1 MSTPRKSF
9 NPVLA
14 TNRKARRNYEILE
27 QLEAGIVLTGTEVK
41 SARQS
46 NVSLE
51 EGFGAEQ
58 DGELW
63 LMQVHIQ
70 PYQHGNR
77 FNHDPVR
84 PRKLL
89 VNKGERER
97 LFSKM
102 RAKGLTIV
110 PLDLHL
116 SKGCMKV
123 QIALGRG
130 KDHVDKREDLKRKTD
145 EREIQR
151 ALRGR

>member
-1 MSTPRKSF
+1 M
-9 NPVLA
+9 A

-27 QLEAGIVLTGTEVK
+27 QIEAGLVLTGTEIK

-51 EGFGAEQ
+51 EGFGIEQ
-58 DGELW
+58 GGELW

-89 VNKGERER
+89 IHRAERDR
-97 LFSKM
+97 LLAKI
-102 RAKGLTIV
+102 RAKGLTLV
-110 PLDLHL
+110 PLDMHL
-116 SKGCMKV
+116 SKGYIKV
-123 QIALGRG
+123 QLALARG
-130 KDHVDKREDLKRKTD
+130 KDHADKRDDLKRKTD
-145 EREIQR
+145 EREMQR